1 MDDLILGRDAYVNG
15 EYDDARER
23 LRPLVNIVAPT
34 PRVSAIVTAARRYY
48 AACLYAQRQEDQA
61 RAMLEQM
68 LRDDPFARLDP
79 TQYET
84 RFVRFFELLQRD
96 LQPELDTII
105 TERVHTRDQIEAR
118 RRANEALMF
127 ELVSHESEIERVP
140 RELMFAPFGVGQ
152 FANGQRALGVVFLT
166 LETVLTATCL
176 TTFALHQ
183 AAYPLNGRFNLDQ
196 VSEARYAQGLELT
209 NWISAGLLGAA
220 VIGGV
225 IQANV
230 AWQPLRRRVVV
241 PRPVPHE
248 LEGAHLVAGASPD
261 GATVGLRLTF

>member
-61 RAMLEQM
+61 RAMIDQM
-68 LRDDPFARLDP
+68 LRDDPLARLDP
-79 TQYET
+79 TQYEA
-84 RFVRFFELLQRD
+84 RFVRFFDLRLRE

-127 ELVSHESEIERVP
+127 ELISHESEIERVP
-140 RELMFAPFGVGQ
+140 RELMFVPFGVGQ
-152 FANGQRALGVVFLT
+152 FANGQRALGIVFLSAEA
-166 LETVLTATCL
+166 LLTAACL
-176 TTFALHQ
+176 TTFAVHQ
-183 AAYPLNGRFNLDQ
+183 SVYPANGQFNLDQ
-196 VSEARYAQGLELT
+196 VTDARLAQGLEIG

-230 AWQPLRRRVVV
+230 AWQPVRRRVVL

-261 GATVGLRLTF
+261 GATVGVRLTF